1 MNWNEP
7 PQHVGD
13 PDFDNILAVLH
24 KERPSRPTLFEFF
37 HNYPLHVRLTGEP
50 HPGPDAD
57 FGGQLHSVNAFRC
70 AGYDYATFRV
80 PGFGFPSGPVESKS
94 TRSLND
100 GAVIWD
106 RSTFE
111 SYGWLDPNDVDYSI
125 LDDVA
130 PHLPAGMKL
139 IVCGPGG
146 VLENAIS
153 LVGYESLC
161 LMIIDDQPLAAD
173 IFAAVGSRLV
183 RFYENIVPHN
193 SVGAIIGNDDWGFK
207 SQTMLSPDDMRR
219 YVFPWHQQTVAA
231 AHAVGKPAILHSCG
245 CLAEVLD
252 DVIDYMQYDA
262 KHSFEDA
269 IQPIEEAYDQYHH
282 RIALLG
288 GIDVDFVCRSTPE
301 EIFARSQKM
310 IQRAGDGGAW
320 ALGTGNSVPE
330 YVPDDGFFAMIRAAV
345 DLR

>member
-1 MNWNEP
+1 
-7 PQHVGD
+7 
-13 PDFDNILAVLH
+13 
-24 KERPSRPTLFEFF
+24 
-37 HNYPLHVRLTGEP
+37 
-50 HPGPDAD
+50 
-57 FGGQLHSVNAFRC
+57 
-70 AGYDYATFRV
+70 
-80 PGFGFPSGPVESKS
+80 
-94 TRSLND
+94 
-100 GAVIWD
+100 
-106 RSTFE
+106 
-111 SYGWLDPNDVDYSI
+111 
-125 LDDVA
+125 
-130 PHLPAGMKL
+130 
-139 IVCGPGG
+139 
-146 VLENAIS
+146 
-153 LVGYESLC
+153 
-161 LMIIDDQPLAAD
+161 
-173 IFAAVGSRLV
+173 
-183 RFYENIVPHN
+183 
-193 SVGAIIGNDDWGFK
+193 
-207 SQTMLSPDDMRR
+207 MLSPDDMRR